1 MSVYRKPGGKVWL
14 YDFKFKRR
22 RFHGSTGQVS
32 RRAAETVERQIRL
45 EAATGGQGAI
55 ARLTLDLAAG
65 RYWTEVGASR
75 GDAVDVERRIARLLD
90 IIGKATPLG
99 QIDQAAVARA
109 IETRRGQARSRSPKE
124 GAPVYF
130 PSNATVNR
138 DIVETLRPILK
149 RARSHWTE
157 GGDRHG
163 LPEIDWRALRL
174 REPRAQSRLYTAA
187 EREAWLKACPAEVRL
202 ALEILLTYGLRLSEL
217 FFPLDAFN
225 PDPEGPTLTLQKGR
239 KRDVFLH
246 IPLRLDH
253 GRELAALAG
262 QARAHKLDHV
272 WFIRQGPGGR
282 KLTPLT
288 YYEVEGRLSRAAD
301 AAGVGGVRRIHG
313 ARHHAGSTILARTG
327 NMKAVQALLG
337 HASISSSQ
345 RYAHV
350 LAADLRSALEDPV
363 PAETAAKPPR
373 RNRKAR

>member
-45 EAATGGQGAI
+45 EAATGGQGQI
-55 ARLTLDLAAG
+55 ARLTLDFAAG

-90 IIGKATPLG
+90 IMGKATPLG
-99 QIDQAAVARA
+99 EIDQAAVARA
-109 IETRRGQARSRSPKE
+109 IETRRGQTRSRSPKD
-124 GAPVYF
+124 GASVYF

-187 EREAWLKACPAEVRL
+187 EREAWIKACPAEVRL

-225 PDPEGPTLTLQKGR
+225 PDPDGPTLTLQKGR

-246 IPLRLDH
+246 IPLRRDH

-262 QARAHKLDHV
+262 QAKAQKLDHV
-272 WFIRQGPGGR
+272 WFTRQGKR
-282 KLTPLT
+282 LVSLT
-288 YYEVEGRLSRAAD
+288 YYELEGRLSRAAD
-301 AAGVGGVRRIHG
+301 AAGVTGARRIHG

-327 NMKAVQALLG
+327 NLKAVQALLG

-350 LAADLRSALEDPV
+350 LAADLRAALEDPA
-363 PAETAAKPPR
+363 PPQTEAKPAR
-373 RNRKAR
+373 RQRKAR